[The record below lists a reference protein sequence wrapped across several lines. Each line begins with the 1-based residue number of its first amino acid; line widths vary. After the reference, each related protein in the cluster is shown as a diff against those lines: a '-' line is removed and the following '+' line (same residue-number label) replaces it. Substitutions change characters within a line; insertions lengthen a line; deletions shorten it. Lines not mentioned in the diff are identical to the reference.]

1 MRNVLSIGATI
12 SAMLIG
18 AGGVVAQEMMAPTAG
33 GFPNAPITILVV
45 DEPGSADSVYASQLV
60 ETAQALSPVQ
70 IKIEHRQDFSN
81 FGTWEALRWVMDQ
94 GEEGNGGYIGLV
106 YTVPGSV
113 IDLLVVDMEKEIGVT
128 LKDLNVVVS
137 TEQLPY
143 FLYQRAGAEWGNTLD
158 AFVEHAK
165 ANPGTLRYIS
175 GGIGGAQDAAM
186 QWYIRKL
193 GITVNQIIGGGGA
206 ARALTVASGEGD
218 VTVSPPDLILPHF
231 EAGKV
236 EILMASGANPSPA
249 PWDAVPNSASIGM
262 ENDPWGQTRGIAVS
276 PAVPEE
282 NRAWLEALFTKAAED
297 PAFVEKR
304 NKIPGLQVRILNGPE
319 TRAVAQTAYD
329 ETLPIMQEL
338 GASWIK

>member
-1 MRNVLSIGATI
+1 MLNILRMGATVGT
-12 SAMLIG
+12 LLLG
-18 AGGVVAQEMMAPTAG
+18 AGGAVAETMAPTAG
-33 GFPNAPITILVV
+33 GFPNGPITILVV

-60 ETAQALSPVQ
+60 ETAQAMSPVP

-94 GEEGNGGYIGLV
+94 GEEGNAGYIGLV

-113 IDLLVVDMEKEIGVT
+113 IDLLVVDMQTEIGVS
-128 LKDLNVVVS
+128 LQDLNVVVS

-143 FLYQRAGAEWGNTLD
+143 FLYQRAGAEWGNTLE
-158 AFVEHAK
+158 ALVAHAK

-186 QWYIRKL
+186 PWYIRKL

-236 EILMASGANPSPA
+236 EILMASGSNPSPA
-249 PWDAVPNSASIGM
+249 PWDGVPNSASIGL

-276 PAVPEE
+276 PATPEE
-282 NRAWLEALFTKAAED
+282 NRVWLEALFTKAAQD